1 MFIAAKMAPLCG
13 LGNVALEL
21 AGLLEKYGFDLSC
34 GYTADEL
41 YDAILS
47 DKKRRGGEISV
58 VLPRSIGDCV
68 LVALPVEELYDKLK
82 KVIG

>member
-1 MFIAAKMAPLCG
+1 MRAAPLCG
-13 LGNVALEL
+13 FCNVALEL
-21 AGLLEKYGFDLSC
+21 AALLEKYGFDLSC
-34 GYTADEL
+34 NYSADEL

-58 VLPRSIGDCV
+58 VLPRAIGDCI
-68 LVALPVEELYDKLK
+68 LVTLPVEELYDKLK